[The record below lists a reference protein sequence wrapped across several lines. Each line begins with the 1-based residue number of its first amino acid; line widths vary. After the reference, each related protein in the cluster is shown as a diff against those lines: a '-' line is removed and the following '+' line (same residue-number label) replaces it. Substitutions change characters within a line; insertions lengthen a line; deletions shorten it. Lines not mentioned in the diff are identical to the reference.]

1 MKLLGADADLSAKAE
16 LSAIGKAGRRI
27 DIDGCRVNPVQK
39 FLSVI
44 VILRDDRFG
53 MTGIVTIDM
62 ADCLIQGIH
71 QASETKYSP
80 DTPFPSPPE
89 WLRKTPARFLLPP
102 HLPALPQ
109 TFL

>member
-1 MKLLGADADLSAKAE
+1 MQFLCADADLCAK
-16 LSAIGKAGRRI
+16 SKFKAIRKAGRRI

-39 FLSVI
+39 FLGVI

-71 QASETKYSP
+71 QLQRQ
-80 DTPFPSPPE
+80 D
-89 WLRKTPARFLLPP
+89 LREKPLYQVF
-102 HLPALPQ
+102 
-109 TFL
+109 